1 MAASRRYAMP
11 DPADVISDDLI
22 LREIPR
28 ETSVIDLGCG
38 SGRLLSKL
46 RNELS
51 CSVLG
56 VELDHQNFNAVLH
69 RGLPALNYDLDE
81 NLCDLPDDSFE
92 WAILSETLQEVR
104 HPKTLLAE
112 MMRIAKRAIIVVPNF
127 ANWKI
132 RLQIFKSGRTPVTSS
147 FPYAW
152 YDTPN
157 LHFMSLY
164 DFRDLVGD
172 LGLRIS
178 KEMPIIRGNAV
189 ERAWL
194 ANLYLMAG
202 RIQKSQVSGKLKIF
216 SGTVGSDGL
225 L

>member
-11 DPADVISDDLI
+11 DPADVVVDGVI

-28 ETSVIDLGCG
+28 SSRVIDLGCG
-38 SGRLLSKL
+38 NGRLLTKL
-46 RNELS
+46 RDELD

-56 VELDHQNFNAVLH
+56 VELDYKNFTTGLS
-69 RGLPALNYDLDE
+69 RGLPMLNIDLDE
-81 NLCDLPDDSFE
+81 NLSDVPDDSFE

-104 HPKTLLAE
+104 HPNKLLTE
-112 MMRIAKRAIIVVPNF
+112 MMRIARRAIIVVPNF

-132 RLQIFKSGRTPVTSS
+132 RLQILKSGRTPVTNA

-152 YDTPN
+152 YNTPN

-164 DFRDLVGD
+164 DFRDLVD
-172 LGLRIS
+172 ELGLHIL
-178 KEMPIIRGNAV
+178 KEMPIIQGHAV

-194 ANLYLMAG
+194 ANIRAE
-202 RIQKSQVSGKLKIF
+202 SGFFVVERNEKPA
-216 SGTVGSDGL
+216 TVV
-225 L
+225 